1 MRVLLGVGGSDD
13 SLDALERTVE
23 RTAVAGDELTI
34 AVVNNP
40 ASAMDAEK
48 IKTVVHDTLASA
60 STDAAVR
67 HVTGDAGSRLVE
79 IAETEEYDMIVL
91 GGGQSSPMGKISL
104 GSISEFVLLNAAV
117 SVKLVR

>member
-23 RTAVAGDELTI
+23 RTASAEDELTI
-34 AVVNNP
+34 AVVDNP
-40 ASAMDAEK
+40 ASSMGAEE
-48 IKTVVHDTLASA
+48 IETIAHETVESA
-60 STDAAVR
+60 SIDADVR
-67 HVTGDAGSRLVE
+67 RVAGDAGSQLVE
-79 IAETEEYDMIVL
+79 IAETEGYDMIIL

>member
-23 RTAVAGDELTI
+23 RTASAEDELTI
-34 AVVNNP
+34 AVVDNP
-40 ASAMDAEK
+40 ASSMGAEELET
-48 IKTVVHDTLASA
+48 IAHETVESA
-60 STDAAVR
+60 SIDADVR
-67 HVTGDAGSRLVE
+67 RVAGDAGSQLVE
-79 IAETEEYDMIVL
+79 IAETEGYDMIIL